1 MKTRMTLALLS
12 TVLILAACG
21 SDNSKPKDSEL
32 KPAKLTGIYEQA
44 GYGNIIVFSH
54 SNYEIYHALD
64 KFCWRAEQG
73 PLADLNISAPRFTE
87 QGRRLSFTMPGARAF
102 PVQLNRITRLPDK
115 CRNPV
120 APTQSPVQ
128 NFELFWH
135 TINDLY
141 AFLPERQIDWQQ
153 RYQQY
158 APLISEQLTNEE
170 LFTIFAQMLTGFNDS
185 HTTLSAEINSE
196 QVEYSA
202 APANAIADYAAATEL
217 STDEL
222 LSEMRN
228 KALELMQ
235 LYAGKA
241 LTQADTE
248 QPLWWAKSDNNVGYI
263 MLGALGGYAAD
274 ERDVAGDFNLA
285 TAAFAAMMAD
295 LAGTDAIIIDNRF
308 NEGGYDD
315 IGSELVRYFLTQPQ
329 AVLQKQAKNRLAT
342 TDLVSLNLTPAAVT
356 YSKPVLLINSKLS
369 VSAAETFSIMMKS
382 LPQVTLLGEAS
393 NGALSDMLQLT
404 LPNGW
409 LLTLSNERYLDM
421 QGNSYEVT
429 GIPAD
434 IETAVFSQQDTALS
448 RVQAYDTALSLVNK
462 SFAMPFSF
470 NDVEALITEALQQKT
485 LPGIALAALKNGE
498 LLYSQGFGQASE
510 NQPVTA
516 DTAFFLASVSK
527 VFNGTLA
534 AIMTAD
540 GQISPDLPVSG
551 NIGFELTPPAHFSQ
565 PILFKHLLSHTS
577 GIIDSEYFNCGYFQ
591 SHDGSSL
598 YNLFYSDLKCPEPAY
613 QALEVFLP
621 NYLQQSGNRYTRGNY
636 QQDDNIQPGDNFA
649 YSNVGAATAALLM
662 SATAGKPYPALFA
675 EKLAAPLQLT
685 QTRWDLTGNSIA
697 NTARRYAKTDG
708 EFIAYPDY
716 AANTWP
722 DGFLTASAKDLAK
735 FAMALLAD
743 NHPVITAEVQD
754 IMFSPLH
761 QEYLGQGIG
770 YFWSLDHSYASHD
783 GADPG
788 VTTLLLLDRASR
800 NALIVLI
807 NADENDNEELNDFVE
822 RLQVTA
828 WQAIW
833 ASN

>member
-12 TVLILAACG
+12 TVLLLTACG
-21 SDNSKPKDSEL
+21 SDDKP
-32 KPAKLTGIYEQA
+32 KPAKLAGIYEQA
-44 GYGNIIVFSH
+44 GYGNIIVFS
-54 SNYEIYHALD
+54 NNTYETYYALD
-64 KFCWRAEQG
+64 KFCWRAEHG
-73 PLADLNISAPRFTE
+73 PLADLNISAPNFSDK
-87 QGRRLSFTMPGARAF
+87 GNRLSFTMPGAQAF
-102 PVQLNRITRLPDK
+102 EVQLKRINRLPDK

-120 APTQSPVQ
+120 APTQSPMQ

-158 APLISEQLTNEE
+158 APMISEQLTDDV

-185 HTTLSAEINSE
+185 HTTLSAKINGE
-196 QVEYSA
+196 QVDYSA
-202 APANAIADYAAATEL
+202 APANAIADYAVATEL
-217 STDEL
+217 STEEL

-263 MLGALGGYAAD
+263 LLGALGGFAAG
-274 ERDVAGDFNLA
+274 ESDVAGDYNLA
-285 TAAFAAMMAD
+285 TAAFQAMMAD

-329 AVLQKQAKNRLAT
+329 TVLQKQANNRLAT
-342 TDLVSLNLTPAAVT
+342 TDLVSLKLTPAAMT

-393 NGALSDMLQLT
+393 NGALSDMLQIT

-434 IETAVFSQQDTALS
+434 IETAVFSQQDKALS

-498 LLYSQGFGQASE
+498 LLYSQGFGKASE
-510 NQPVTA
+510 NQLATA

-534 AIMTAD
+534 AIMTAE
-540 GQISPDLPVSG
+540 GHISPDLPVSG
-551 NIGFELTPPAHFSQ
+551 NIGFELTPPTHFSQ

-577 GIIDSEYFNCGYFQ
+577 GIIDSAYFNCAYFQ
-591 SHDGSSL
+591 SNDGSSL
-598 YNLFYSDLKCPEPAY
+598 YNELFTATECPEPAY

-621 NYLQQSGNRYTRGNY
+621 NYLQQSGNRYTQGNY
-636 QQDDNIQPGDNFA
+636 QQDNNIQPGDNIT

-662 SATAGKPYPALFA
+662 SASAGKAYTELFA
-675 EKLAAPLQLT
+675 EKLTIPLQLT

-697 NTARRYAKTDG
+697 HTATRYAKTDG

-722 DGFLTASAKDLAK
+722 DGFLTASANDLAK
-735 FAMALLAD
+735 FVMVLLAAH
-743 NHPVITAEVQD
+743 HPVITAEVKD
-754 IMFSPLH
+754 IMFKALH

-770 YFWSLDHSYASHD
+770 YFWGLDHSYASHD

-807 NADENDNEELNDFVE
+807 NTDENDNEELNNFVE

-828 WQAIW
+828 WHAIW
-833 ASN
+833 GTD

>member
-1 MKTRMTLALLS
+1 MKTRMKQALLS
-12 TVLILAACG
+12 TVLLLTACG
-21 SDNSKPKDSEL
+21 SDDKA
-32 KPAKLTGIYEQA
+32 KPAELAGIYEQA

-54 SNYEIYHALD
+54 NTYETYYALD
-64 KFCWRAEQG
+64 KFCWRGEQG
-73 PLADLNISAPRFTE
+73 ALADLNMSAPNVSDK
-87 QGRRLSFTMPGARAF
+87 GNRLSFTMPGAQAF
-102 PVQLNRITRLPDK
+102 PVQLKRLNRLPDK

-120 APTQSPVQ
+120 APTQSPIQ

-158 APLISEQLTNEE
+158 APLISEQLTDEV
-170 LFTIFAQMLTGFNDS
+170 LFTIFAQMLAGFNDS
-185 HTTLSAEINSE
+185 HTTLSAEINGE
-196 QVEYSA
+196 QVDYSA
-202 APANAIADYAAATEL
+202 APANAIADYAAAAEL
-217 STDEL
+217 STEQL
-222 LSEMRN
+222 LSDMRTR
-228 KALELMQ
+228 ALQLMQ

-241 LTQADTE
+241 LTQADAE

-342 TDLVSLNLTPAAVT
+342 TGLVSLKLSPAATT
-356 YSKPVLLINSKLS
+356 YTKPVLLINSQQS

-382 LPQVTLLGEAS
+382 IPQVTLLGEAS
-393 NGALSDMLQLT
+393 NGALSDMLQIA

-409 LLTLSNERYLDM
+409 LLTLSNEHYLDM

-434 IETAVFSQQDTALS
+434 IETAVFSLQDNALS

-470 NDVEALITEALQQKT
+470 NDVEALIAEALQQKT

-498 LLYSQGFGQASE
+498 PVYSQGFGKASE
-510 NQPVTA
+510 NQPATS

-534 AIMTAD
+534 AIMAAD

-577 GIIDSEYFNCGYFQ
+577 GILDSEHFNCGYFQ
-591 SHDGSSL
+591 SDDGSSL
-598 YNLFYSDLKCPEPAY
+598 YNALFTTTACPEPAY
-613 QALEVFLP
+613 QALGVFLP
-621 NYLQQSGNRYTRGNY
+621 NYLQQSGNRYTQGNY
-636 QQDDNIQPGDNFA
+636 QQDDNIQPGNNFA

-662 SATAGKPYPALFA
+662 SATADKPYTALFE
-675 EKLAAPLQLT
+675 EKLAAPLQLK
-685 QTRWDLTGNSIA
+685 QTRWDITGNSIA
-697 NTARRYAKTDG
+697 NTATRYAKTDG

-716 AANTWP
+716 GANSWP
-722 DGFLTASAKDLAK
+722 DGFLTASANDLAK

-743 NHPVITAEVQD
+743 NHPLITAKVQD

-761 QEYLGQGIG
+761 QQHLGQGIG
-770 YFWSLDHSYASHD
+770 YFWGLDHSYASHD

-800 NALIVLI
+800 NALIVLM
-807 NADENDNEELNDFVE
+807 NADDNDNEELNDFIE

-828 WQAIW
+828 WHAIW
-833 ASN
+833 ATN